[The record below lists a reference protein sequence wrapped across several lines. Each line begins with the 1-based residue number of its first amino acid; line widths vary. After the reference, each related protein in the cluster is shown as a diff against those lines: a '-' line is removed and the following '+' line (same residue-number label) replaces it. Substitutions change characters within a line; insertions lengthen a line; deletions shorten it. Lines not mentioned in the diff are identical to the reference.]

1 MSVTVGDDTTYE
13 RETKWDMRF
22 LRLAREVASWSR
34 DPSTKVGAVI
44 VRSDKTI
51 ASLGYNGF
59 PRGIPDR
66 PEMYANREEKYK
78 YIVHAE
84 ANAIVSAREPLLGY
98 TLYTMPLPV
107 CQDCCKL
114 ALQAGIM
121 RFVSLAPT
129 PEQYQRWGASLTASD
144 WMIMEAGASSTCYDA
159 LV

>member
-1 MSVTVGDDTTYE
+1 MSATGGGDSFDAQE
-13 RETKWDMRF
+13 KWDMRF
-22 LRLAREVASWSR
+22 LRLAREIASWSK
-34 DPSTKVGAVI
+34 DPSTQVGAVI
-44 VRSDKTI
+44 VRPDKTI

-66 PEMYANREEKYK
+66 PETYANREEKYR

-84 ANAIVSAREPLLGY
+84 ANAIVSAREPLFGY
-98 TLYTMPLPV
+98 TLYTLPLPV

-121 RFVSLAPT
+121 RFVSLIPS

-144 WMIMEAGASSTCYDA
+144 WMIMEAGASSTCYDRMR
-159 LV
+159 